1 MLIVNERWLQYTKL
15 QPKCNCFSLRLPKS
29 DAGSSAMVTKKFI
42 LVENDIKIILI
53 GYGETEF

>member
-1 MLIVNERWLQYTKL
+1 VNERWLQYTKL